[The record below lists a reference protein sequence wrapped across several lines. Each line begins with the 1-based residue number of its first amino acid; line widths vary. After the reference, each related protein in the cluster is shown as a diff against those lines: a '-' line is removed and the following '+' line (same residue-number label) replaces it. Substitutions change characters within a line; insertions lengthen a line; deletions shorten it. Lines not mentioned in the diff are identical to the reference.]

1 MSIRHVQ
8 VLSMP
13 VSDQQAAQGFYVETL
28 GLDLVR
34 DNPMGDEA
42 RWVEVAPAG
51 AGATTSI
58 VLVTWF
64 PHMPPGSVDG
74 LVLQNDDV
82 DADCER
88 LRQAG
93 VELDG
98 PRDYPWGRQ
107 ATLADPDG
115 NGLILSSPPPAGA

>member
-28 GLDLVR
+28 GLELVR